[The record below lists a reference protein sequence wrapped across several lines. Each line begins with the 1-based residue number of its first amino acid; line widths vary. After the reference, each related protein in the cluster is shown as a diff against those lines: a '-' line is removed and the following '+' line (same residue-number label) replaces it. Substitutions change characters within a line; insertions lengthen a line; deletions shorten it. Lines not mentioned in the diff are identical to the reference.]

1 MFTLH
6 VTQSLSFVSFSYPVL
21 YINVNKF
28 SLLFGLPTP
37 HPHNQHT
44 WNRFHLCNITVFFLF
59 FVSVDHRFLVF
70 PTSIFLASNN
80 TNRKKVR
87 LSFLSFFLSLFLSFS
102 LFLFPATSIIDTL
115 ITITI
120 IIIKTKLSGV
130 DPVDLSGFSWKWHL
144 ALTHTHRKR
153 WDRHTESKRLNA
165 SSSSSLG
172 VERSSMPRLPRD
184 KTPFCF
190 VSIFVL
196 LFLFLFF
203 GKWLNE
209 WEAEIFLQKQ
219 EEKSRNEEKGGKA
232 RAVEREKEM
241 THRENVIV
249 PLHFMRVNHAELLSG
264 PSDDDGGNGGGYCG
278 YGGGGSFSPLERCN
292 GLKQRR
298 QRRRRWE
305 NALKIEKNRNSCL
318 SFSLVVVVF
327 TFPTW
332 PS

>member
-70 PTSIFLASNN
+70 PTSFFFGVQQHQP
-80 TNRKKVR
+80 KKSPSLV
-87 LSFLSFFLSLFLSFS
+87 SLFLSFS

-190 VSIFVL
+190 VSIRFIV
-196 LFLFLFF
+196 FILFF
-203 GKWLNE
+203 
-209 WEAEIFLQKQ
+209 WEMIERMRSRNFLTKTRR
-219 EEKSRNEEKGGKA
+219 EKSQWREGRKSSCSRARKRNDTQRECDSSFTLHEGQSC
-232 RAVEREKEM
+232 RAAKWSIGR
-241 THRENVIV
+241 R
-249 PLHFMRVNHAELLSG
+249 
-264 PSDDDGGNGGGYCG
+264 
-278 YGGGGSFSPLERCN
+278 
-292 GLKQRR
+292 RR
-298 QRRRRWE
+298 QRWRLWRLWRLWRRR
-305 NALKIEKNRNSCL
+305 LF
-318 SFSLVVVVF
+318 FS
-327 TFPTW
+327 
-332 PS
+332 SRKM